1 MMAQAAGVAG
11 VGNPDADLLFGAGA
25 AAGAA
30 GHVAQVCAG
39 AAGGLGAPAAQGG
52 LGLQPAGGPAV
63 WQQPP
68 WLQHQQFQVNPFYQ
82 GAAFQQHQQQQQQL
96 APLQWAPQAG

>member
-1 MMAQAAGVAG
+1 MADMMAQAAGVAG
-11 VGNPDADLLFGAGA
+11 VGNNPDADLLFGAGA

-30 GHVAQVCAG
+30 GNVVQVGAG

-52 LGLQPAGGPAV
+52 LGFQPAGGPAV

-68 WLQHQQFQVNPFYQ
+68 WLQ
-82 GAAFQQHQQQQQQL
+82 QQQQF
-96 APLQWAPQAG
+96 